1 MLRIPNPISDLTEVV
16 KIYCDIF
23 PILKTYK
30 DFDLDTVSTALIKTS
45 NVTSQGAIGIEALQR
60 STRADRSR
68 DPIYNQSKALCEL
81 YRLLGWLQSTT
92 AQTKFIVTYLGEAL
106 VISENK
112 NQIVEE
118 CLLGLTYPNECVEVK
133 SDANLRPF
141 RSILY
146 YLNENNYITRDE
158 IIYGV
163 LNIDDD
169 SDVKTLQ
176 KLAKEMQNFRK
187 IKDGLK
193 NRLIE
198 IGNDLSIKYDPTMG
212 NYTRFPIA
220 AIKWAE
226 FVEKTSSKLTATQ
239 GAKSFY
245 KKLQDYQDL
254 RLEDFKSLPPAAK
267 SDLITYSQLNMMNRF
282 GLNCNSEKMVEAFNR
297 LKKNGIIKNENILF
311 SPYQILSYESLKKYA
326 PELIFKD
333 ATKHIET
340 NLVDSKSISAVKE
353 EIKLNYSIDSRTRD
367 ITYIK
372 NLSIYKEIYSLLK
385 QAKSEKTV
393 TKILYE
399 KYSSVNKEI
408 YYPLIADLF
417 CIIGFN
423 CRVSRGGQNY
433 ERADA
438 IIIDDKYSIP
448 IEIKSPG
455 EETEISVKAVR
466 QALENKI
473 IFLSR
478 QQYKTDETTT
488 SLAVGYNLP
497 NSRSEVFELIDDIY
511 KTFKFN
517 ICILGFEDLL
527 VLAISVITTG
537 KEIKI
542 ENFRTLRGVYN
553 VR

>member
-340 NLVDSKSISAVKE
+340 NLVIVSRNVRNFVEKSRSNQAAFCSFSS
-353 EIKLNYSIDSRTRD
+353 SIFCSR
-367 ITYIK
+367 
-372 NLSIYKEIYSLLK
+372 
-385 QAKSEKTV
+385 
-393 TKILYE
+393 
-399 KYSSVNKEI
+399 
-408 YYPLIADLF
+408 
-417 CIIGFN
+417 
-423 CRVSRGGQNY
+423 RVS
-433 ERADA
+433 
-438 IIIDDKYSIP
+438 
-448 IEIKSPG
+448 
-455 EETEISVKAVR
+455 
-466 QALENKI
+466 ALM
-473 IFLSR
+473 
-478 QQYKTDETTT
+478 
-488 SLAVGYNLP
+488 
-497 NSRSEVFELIDDIY
+497 
-511 KTFKFN
+511 
-517 ICILGFEDLL
+517 
-527 VLAISVITTG
+527 
-537 KEIKI
+537 
-542 ENFRTLRGVYN
+542 
-553 VR
+553 